1 MNPDPDLML
10 YTKINVK
17 WVMNLNAE
25 DKAIKHL
32 EKQNQEINLWDIRLR
47 ERIETWQQKHNM
59 WKEQNW

>member
-32 EKQNQEINLWDIRLR
+32 EKQNQEINLWDLRLR
-47 ERIETWQQKHNM
+47 ERIET
-59 WKEQNW
+59 